1 MKAVTYFLEL
11 DDAASSLKVWLDH
24 LTTDITYAIPVC
36 ITLINLLLVIYIGD
50 KSSFYSKP

>member
-1 MKAVTYFLEL
+1 VTCFLEL
-11 DDAASSLKVWLDH
+11 DDAASSLKVWLHH
-24 LTTDITYAIPVC
+24 LTTDITYAIPVG